1 MMHAAERQVSGMP
14 NNKNTEHRTQDAVNI
29 NNKNTENTAFSA
41 IENEALNNITN
52 KNAQNGAIPAID
64 RDDLGNLNN
73 KNGDIAAIP
82 AIDKA
87 GETDETANAKSKAA
101 AKRSARR
108 QAKAKKRQARRA
120 RRQAKKQQAIRPLL
134 ARPMICPPDA
144 SDHSATAE
152 LWGLIL
158 RAAVIFFAIFGMS
171 FTLLDAL
178 GFFSEAEGELNAAIP
193 ALAALVLSAAGL
205 LCTLRSTRRAA
216 LPISIIAIGGAAA
229 AAVIPNAIY
238 IYRAVVNGV
247 VTRLHGRGFLSV
259 IRFEQPAEYGSL
271 GQGGCVAIAACILCC
286 IYALAYLPTLMR
298 RARPSIPVAV
308 TVITLVPI
316 FVYNLT
322 SSNWGIMMIIAAFS
336 GALCMCVYDGIYL
349 RRPAA
354 DKYDTETLIFEPVAT
369 EALAGEETSR
379 EVSRRA
385 KREAKQA
392 KRAAR
397 AERRAERRRAKR
409 ERDAGVRSADEEISE
424 YFSAPSKKKQKK
436 SKKARGKG
444 ERRRALTPAERRE
457 AKARRRADRKARRL
471 RDREIMGARRRA
483 AAAGRAVSI
492 ARASAGGF
500 AGATACGIVLLML
513 FIPALTTSGS
523 FSIIKSIDQKLDY
536 YREYVTALLMG
547 DDPLLDELAYE
558 GASSGFAPRSTVATH
573 PFYTGEQLFEVNV
586 PSAGY
591 PIYLRGWV
599 ATDYDRESSS
609 WLTAT
614 TDSEAF
620 LTYRELFGTAI
631 DPSEAMLRGTYSYIA
646 PTVVRDLDFAS
657 GRYGNSSTKYAL
669 ISMQVNVK
677 RLKNIGYAA
686 YLPSFTMRTYSPII
700 ETTGGR
706 TATALRAWGS
716 AAPSE
721 VTYINFFDGIYTG
734 YKFARDT
741 EGYGAVAYITSMKT
755 SSFSQ
760 NVAAAIAQFNTD
772 RELIERDKTEKAES
786 LAKYGS
792 VQSSAGVFRTEETG
806 EGRYTVYR
814 EGKLYYTVSYAEDGT
829 VTIDLPDNTEG
840 IVYRYIYSSEGE
852 LQKKSAE
859 RLTQAEE
866 GAPYVA
872 APDLPA
878 IINYLEFYSD
888 EQKTALS
895 GTWRV
900 SDYYTR
906 YVYDTYTAKAGSSI
920 IADLT
925 EEIISSAHVETVD
938 YTDEGDEIHSI
949 LPVDLSR
956 AAEHNE
962 YADPKRPYT
971 PTSLVTDAEVYT
983 QRHRLV
989 MEIVNW
995 LRDNC
1000 TYTLTPTLDETEGL
1014 DGVERF
1020 LTVTHEGY
1028 CVQFASSLALMLREA
1043 GIPARYV
1050 DGYIA
1055 SNFVRR
1061 GSDGYF
1067 AAVRDREAHAWVEV
1081 WYDGIGWVQYEATPA
1096 YYSAIYEYASSDR
1109 IDTTPGWIGGEDED
1123 DPDEGGLS
1131 EEELAALLREQEEA
1145 ERRRAIIR
1153 TVIVAAVVLLL
1164 IAACAVTLV
1173 IRRRRAKARQAAIR
1187 RMLATLLAPQ
1197 SLDGAARTAL
1207 VRQFSD
1213 ELTPRLAKLGF
1224 EPRPGE
1230 FRGELAA
1237 RIWQDLG
1244 EELSARARDAA
1255 AADPSAFKK
1264 QPAMTAGR
1272 MAECFD
1278 IIAAAEFGGAEV
1290 DISDEDLKKLP
1301 ALWQFLELK

>member
-1 MMHAAERQVSGMP
+1 MP
-14 NNKNTEHRTQDAVNI
+14 NNQNIGHRAQDAVNI
-29 NNKNTENTAFSA
+29 NNKNGENGAFSA

-52 KNAQNGAIPAID
+52 KNAQSDAFSAID
-64 RDDLGNLNN
+64 RADSGNITN
-73 KNGDIAAIP
+73 KNAENAEFS
-82 AIDKA
+82 AIDQAVGTDDPADAASA
-87 GETDETANAKSKAA
+87 GSKAA
-101 AKRSARR
+101 AKRAASRAAKQKKREARR
-108 QAKAKKRQARRA
+108 ARRA

-144 SDHSATAE
+144 SDHSAAAE

-178 GFFSEAEGELNAAIP
+178 GFFSEAEGGLSAAIP
-193 ALAALVLSAAGL
+193 ALAALVLSVLGL
-205 LCTLRSTRRAA
+205 LCTLRATRRAA
-216 LPISIIAIGGAAA
+216 LPISIIAVGGAAA
-229 AAVIPNAIY
+229 AAVLPNAVY

-247 VTRLHGRGFLSV
+247 VTRLHGRGFLSI
-259 IRFEQPAEYGSL
+259 IRFEQPAEYGPL
-271 GQGGCVAIAACILCC
+271 GQGGCVAVAACIVCC
-286 IYALAYLPTLMR
+286 IFALAYLPTLMR
-298 RARPSIPVAV
+298 RARPAIPVAV
-308 TVITLVPI
+308 TVLTLVPV

-349 RRPAA
+349 RSPAA
-354 DKYDTETLIFEPVAT
+354 DKYDTETMIFEPVAT
-369 EALAGEETSR
+369 EALADEETSR
-379 EVSRRA
+379 EARRRA

-424 YFSAPSKKKQKK
+424 YFSSPSKKKQKK
-436 SKKARGKG
+436 AKKARGKG
-444 ERRRALTPAERRE
+444 ERGRALTPAERRA
-457 AKARRRADRKARRL
+457 AKARRKADRKARRL
-471 RDREIMGARRRA
+471 RDREILGARRRA
-483 AAAGRAVSI
+483 AAADRAVSI

-558 GASSGFAPRSTVATH
+558 GEAAGFAPRSTVATH
-573 PFYTGEQLFEVNV
+573 PFYTGEPIFEVNA

-631 DPSEAMLRGTYSYIA
+631 DPSEAMLRGTYGYIA
-646 PTVVRDLDFAS
+646 PSVVRDLDFAS

-677 RLKNIGYAA
+677 RLKNIGYSAF
-686 YLPSFTMRTYSPII
+686 LPSFTMRAYNPTI
-700 ETTGGR
+700 ESTGGR
-706 TATALRAWGS
+706 TTTALRAWKS
-716 AAPSE
+716 ADPSN
-721 VTYINFFDGIYTG
+721 VTYVNFFDGIYTG

-760 NVAAAIAQFNTD
+760 NVAAAIAQFNID
-772 RELIERDKTEKAES
+772 RGLIEQDKNEKAES

-792 VQSSAGVFRTEETG
+792 VQSSAGIFHTEETG
-806 EGRYTVYR
+806 EGSYTVYR
-814 EGKLYYTVSYAEDGT
+814 EGELYYTVSYAEDGT
-829 VTIDLPDNTEG
+829 VTIEVPDNAEDV
-840 IVYRYIYSSEGE
+840 VYRYIYSSAGE

-859 RLTQAEE
+859 RMVEVEE
-866 GAPYVA
+866 GAPYIA

-878 IINYLEFYSD
+878 MINYLEFYSE

-920 IADLT
+920 IADLLA
-925 EEIISSAHVETVD
+925 EIISSAHVETVD
-938 YTDEGDEIHSI
+938 YTEEGEEIRSI
-949 LPVDLSR
+949 IPVDLSR

-962 YADPKRPYT
+962 YANQKQPYK

-983 QRHRLV
+983 QRHKLV
-989 MEIVNW
+989 MEIINW
-995 LRDNC
+995 MRDNC
-1000 TYTLTPTLDETEGL
+1000 SYTLTPTLDETEGL

-1028 CVQFASSLALMLREA
+1028 CVQFASSLALLLREA

-1067 AAVRDREAHAWVEV
+1067 ATVRDREAHAWVEV

-1109 IDTTPGWIGGEDED
+1109 IDTTPGWAGGEDEE

-1131 EEELAALLREQEEA
+1131 EEEIAALLREQEEA
-1145 ERRRAIIR
+1145 ERRRAMIR
-1153 TVIVAAVVLLL
+1153 TVIIAAVVILL
-1164 IAACAVTLV
+1164 IAACAATLI
-1173 IRRRRAKARQAAIR
+1173 IRRRRAKARQAAIE
-1187 RMLATLLAPQ
+1187 RMLATLAAPQ
-1197 SLDGAARTAL
+1197 SLDSAARTAL
-1207 VRQFSD
+1207 VKQYSD

-1230 FRGELAA
+1230 FRGELAS
-1237 RIWQDLG
+1237 RLWQDLG

-1255 AADPSAFKK
+1255 AADPSAVQK
-1264 QPAMTAGR
+1264 QPRMTAGR
-1272 MAECFD
+1272 MAECLD
-1278 IIAAAEFGGAEV
+1278 IIAAAEFGGAGV

-1301 ALWQFLELK
+1301 ALWHFLELK